1 MRHAEI
7 IAVGSEMLTPF
18 RLDTNSLFLTEEL
31 NRLGIVVIRKGVIG
45 DDRALLRE
53 AFLEAIE
60 RADLVIATGGLGP
73 TEDDLT
79 REAASDALGRRLVR
93 DDQVLDHIRARFARM
108 GRVMAPN
115 NERQALVLE
124 GAQVL
129 PNALGTAPG
138 LWIEAGGHVLVLL
151 PGPPGELRHVFT
163 EQVRPLLELRASARR
178 MTHRLLR
185 VAGMPESDLDHRIAA
200 IYKTYADI
208 ETTILATPEGI
219 EIHLTLWSEDTAAAA
234 RRVDEL
240 AGRIAEALGEAV
252 FSINGETLDEVVAR
266 ELTLAGATIAVAE
279 SCTGG
284 LVSGRL
290 TNVPGSSI
298 FFRGGVVS
306 YSNEMKTAWVGVPAA
321 LIEGHGAV
329 SAEVAIAMAEGVRR
343 SAGASIG
350 LSITGI
356 AGPGGGSA
364 DKPVGTVHI
373 ALATGKGTR
382 ERLFRFGGERDRV
395 RRLASQSALEMLRRH
410 LVRARQ
416 GGG

>member
-1 MRHAEI
+1 MKHAEI

-31 NRLGIVVIRKGVIG
+31 NRLGVAVIRKSIVG

-53 AFLEAIE
+53 AFLEALE

-79 REAASDALGRRLVR
+79 REALSDALGRRLVPNE
-93 DDQVLDHIRARFARM
+93 QVLGHIRERFARM

-115 NERQALVLE
+115 NERQALVPE

-138 LWIEAGGHVLVLL
+138 LWIEAGGRAIVLL
-151 PGPPGELRHVFT
+151 PGPPGELRHIFT
-163 EQVRPLLELRASARR
+163 EHVRPLLEQRTSARR
-178 MTHRLLR
+178 MTHRLVR

-200 IYKTYADI
+200 IYKTCADV

-219 EIHLTLWSEDTAAAA
+219 EIHLTLWSEDAAAAA

-240 AGRIAEALGEAV
+240 AARIAEALGESV

-284 LVSGRL
+284 LVSSRL

-306 YSNEMKTAWVGVPAA
+306 YSNEMKTAWVGVPAS
-321 LIEGHGAV
+321 LIERYGAV
-329 SAEVAIAMAEGVRR
+329 SAEVAIAMAEGARR
-343 SAGASIG
+343 STGAALG

-356 AGPGGGSA
+356 AGPGGGSVE
-364 DKPVGTVHI
+364 KPVGTVHI
-373 ALATGKGTR
+373 ALASGQGTR
-382 ERLFRFGGERDRV
+382 ERPFRFGGERDRV

-416 GGG
+416 GGN

>member
-1 MRHAEI
+1 MKHAEI

-18 RLDTNSLFLTEEL
+18 RVDTNSLFLTEEL
-31 NRLGIVVIRKGVIG
+31 NRLGVAVMRKSIVG
-45 DDRALLRE
+45 DDRTLLRE
-53 AFLEAIE
+53 AFLEAMG

-79 REAASDALGRRLVR
+79 REAAADALGRRLVPNE
-93 DDQVLDHIRARFARM
+93 QVLGHIRERFARM

-138 LWIEAGGHVLVLL
+138 LWIEINGRVVVLL
-151 PGPPGELRHVFT
+151 PGPPGELRHIFI
-163 EQVRPLLELRASARR
+163 EHIRPLLDQRASARR
-178 MTHRLLR
+178 MTHRLIL

-200 IYKTYADI
+200 IYKTYADV

-219 EIHLTLWSEDTAAAA
+219 EIHLTLWSEDAAGAA
-234 RRVDEL
+234 RRLDEL

-252 FSINGETLDEVVAR
+252 FSVNGETLDDVVAR

-284 LVSGRL
+284 LVSERL

-306 YSNEMKTAWVGVPAA
+306 YSNEMKTAWVGVPSS
-321 LIEGHGAV
+321 LIERYGAV
-329 SAEVAIAMAEGVRR
+329 SAEVAIAMADGARR
-343 SAGASIG
+343 STGASIG

-356 AGPGGGSA
+356 AGPGGGSPE
-364 DKPVGTVHI
+364 KPVGTVHI
-373 ALATGKGTR
+373 ALAGDQGTR

-395 RRLASQSALEMLRRH
+395 RRLAAQSALEMLRRH
-410 LVRARQ
+410 LVRSRQ
-416 GGG
+416 GGS

>member
-31 NRLGIVVIRKGVIG
+31 NRLGIALIRKSVIG
-45 DDRALLRE
+45 DDRALLRD
-53 AFLEAIE
+53 AILEALE

-79 REAASDALGRRLVR
+79 REAASDALGRRLVPN
-93 DDQVLDHIRARFARM
+93 DQVLDHIRGRFARM

-115 NERQALVLE
+115 NERQALVPE
-124 GAQVL
+124 GGQVL

-138 LWIEAGGHVLVLL
+138 VWIEAGGRALVLL
-151 PGPPGELRHVFT
+151 PGPPGELRHIFT
-163 EQVRPLLELRASARR
+163 EHVLPLLELRAGARR
-178 MTHRLLR
+178 MIHRLLR
-185 VAGMPESDLDHRIAA
+185 VAGMPESDLDHRIAV
-200 IYKTYADI
+200 IYKTYADV

-219 EIHLTLWSEDTAAAA
+219 EIHLTLWSEDLAAAA

-284 LVSGRL
+284 LVSERL

-306 YSNEMKTAWVGVPAA
+306 YSNEMKTAWAGVPAA
-321 LIEGHGAV
+321 LIERHGAV

-343 SAGASIG
+343 STGASVG

-356 AGPGGGSA
+356 AGPGGGSPE
-364 DKPVGTVHI
+364 KPVGTVHI
-373 ALATGKGTR
+373 ALAAGQGTR

-416 GGG
+416 GGS

>member
-1 MRHAEI
+1 MKHAEI

-31 NRLGIVVIRKGVIG
+31 NRLGVAVIRKSIVG

-53 AFLEAIE
+53 AFLEALE
-60 RADLVIATGGLGP
+60 RADIVIATGGLGP

-79 REAASDALGRRLVR
+79 REAASDALDLRLVPNE
-93 DDQVLDHIRARFARM
+93 QVLGHIRERFARM
-108 GRVMAPN
+108 GRLMAPN
-115 NERQALVLE
+115 NERQALVPE

-138 LWIEAGGHVLVLL
+138 LWIEAGGRSIVLL
-151 PGPPGELRHVFT
+151 PGPPGELRHIFT
-163 EQVRPLLELRASARR
+163 EHVRPLLEQRTGARR

-200 IYKTYADI
+200 IYKTYADV

-219 EIHLTLWSEDTAAAA
+219 EIHLTLWSEDADEAA

-240 AGRIAEALGEAV
+240 AGRIAGALGEPV
-252 FSINGETLDEVVAR
+252 FSVNGETLDEVVAR

-284 LVSGRL
+284 LVSSRL

-306 YSNEMKTAWVGVPAA
+306 YSNEMKTAWVGVPSS
-321 LIEGHGAV
+321 LIERHGAV
-329 SAEVAIAMAEGVRR
+329 SAEVAIAMAEGARR
-343 SAGASIG
+343 STGASLG

-356 AGPGGGSA
+356 AGPGGGSVE
-364 DKPVGTVHI
+364 KPVGTVHI
-373 ALATGKGTR
+373 ALASGQGTR

-416 GGG
+416 GGN

>member
-1 MRHAEI
+1 MKNAEI

-31 NRLGIVVIRKGVIG
+31 NRLGVAVIRKSVVG
-45 DDRALLRE
+45 DDRALVRE
-53 AFLEAIE
+53 ALLEALE

-79 REAASDALGRRLVR
+79 REAASDALGRRLLVNE
-93 DDQVLDHIRARFARM
+93 QVLGHIRERFARM

-115 NERQALVLE
+115 NERQALVPE

-129 PNALGTAPG
+129 PNAFGTAPG
-138 LWIEAGGHVLVLL
+138 LWIEAGGRALVLL
-151 PGPPGELRHVFT
+151 PGPPGELRHIFA
-163 EQVRPLLELRASARR
+163 EQVRPLLEPRASARR
-178 MTHRLLR
+178 MTHRLVR

-200 IYKTYADI
+200 IYKTYSDV

-219 EIHLTLWSEDTAAAA
+219 EIHLTLWSEDAAAA
-234 RRVDEL
+234 GRRADEL
-240 AGRIAEALGEAV
+240 AGRIAQELGEAV
-252 FSINGETLDEVVAR
+252 FSVNGETLDEVVAR

-284 LVSGRL
+284 LVSERL
-290 TNVPGSSI
+290 TNVAGSSV

-321 LIEGHGAV
+321 LIERHGAV
-329 SAEVAIAMAEGVRR
+329 SAEVAIAMAEGARR
-343 SAGASIG
+343 TTGASIG

-364 DKPVGTVHI
+364 EKPVGTVHI
-373 ALATGKGTR
+373 ALATSRGTR

-410 LVRARQ
+410 LARARQ

>member
-1 MRHAEI
+1 MNRAEI

-31 NRLGIVVIRKGVIG
+31 NRLGIAVIRKNIVG
-45 DDRALLRE
+45 DDRALLRG
-53 AFLEAIE
+53 ALLEALE

-79 REAASDALGRRLVR
+79 REAVSDALGRRLAPNE
-93 DDQVLDHIRARFARM
+93 QVLSHIRERFARM
-108 GRVMAPN
+108 GRMMAPN
-115 NERQALVLE
+115 NERQALVPE

-138 LWIEAGGHVLVLL
+138 LWIEERGRVLVLL
-151 PGPPGELRHVFT
+151 PGPPGELRHIFT
-163 EQVRPLLELRASARR
+163 ERVRPLLEQRTGARR
-178 MTHRLLR
+178 MTHRMIR

-200 IYKTYADI
+200 IYKAYPDV

-219 EIHLTLWSEDTAAAA
+219 EIHLTLWSEDAGAAA
-234 RRVDEL
+234 RRLDEL
-240 AGRIAEALGEAV
+240 ATRIAEALGEAV
-252 FSINGETLDEVVAR
+252 FSMNGETLDEVVAR

-284 LVSGRL
+284 MVSERL

-306 YSNEMKTAWVGVPAA
+306 YSNEMKTAWVGVPAV
-321 LIEGHGAV
+321 LIERHGAV
-329 SAEVAIAMAEGVRR
+329 SAEVAIAMAEGARR
-343 SAGASIG
+343 STGASLG

-356 AGPGGGSA
+356 AGPGGGSPE
-364 DKPVGTVHI
+364 KPVGTVHI
-373 ALATGKGTR
+373 ALATGQGTR

-410 LVRARQ
+410 LVRGRQ
-416 GGG
+416 GVS